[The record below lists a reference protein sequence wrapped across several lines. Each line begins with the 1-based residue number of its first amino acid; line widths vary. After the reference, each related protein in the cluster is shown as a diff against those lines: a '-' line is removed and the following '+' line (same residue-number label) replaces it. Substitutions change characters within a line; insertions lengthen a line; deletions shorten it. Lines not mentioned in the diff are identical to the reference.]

1 MAKGVAILQITHG
14 RRNEKDLFLDL
25 PRRLEPNRLGVYAQS
40 MNPRAKFG
48 FLAIVVAQ
56 AMHST
61 EEYVTQLYEGFA
73 PARLF

>member
-1 MAKGVAILQITHG
+1 
-14 RRNEKDLFLDL
+14 
-25 PRRLEPNRLGVYAQS
+25 